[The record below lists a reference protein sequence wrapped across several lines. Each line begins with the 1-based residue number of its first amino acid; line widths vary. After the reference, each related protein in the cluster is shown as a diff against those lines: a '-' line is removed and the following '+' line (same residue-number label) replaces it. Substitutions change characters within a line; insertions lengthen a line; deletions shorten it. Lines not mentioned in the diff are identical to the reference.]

1 MRRIRKGD
9 AGRWEE
15 DVKTETR
22 PALSPFDRSFGSD
35 FRERHPSPLRT
46 LELAGQVRD
55 GRRWKINGE
64 LHWDSVKMDSPLF
77 SRAALSYRCI
87 LRKRLLRRFCC
98 SIVNTLSVSSH
109 RAELLK
115 GICSASRK
123 YENTHLRLI
132 VI

>member
-1 MRRIRKGD
+1 MRRIRKG
-9 AGRWEE
+9 

-64 LHWDSVKMDSPLF
+64 LHWDGVKMDSTLF

-87 LRKRLLRRFCC
+87 PRASAVTILRRHCLARC
-98 SIVNTLSVSSH
+98 RYPRIRYRGYDNTFYDCNLERRVYNDVETS
-109 RAELLK
+109 
-115 GICSASRK
+115 
-123 YENTHLRLI
+123 
-132 VI
+132 